1 MDSKSLAMIDNY
13 HLPRKNTSYRLV
25 IWHGHL
31 WGGIFQMSVV
41 GERQVA
47 GGNGRNLSDQK
58 GRISGYPLFWSN
70 LFA

>member
-1 MDSKSLAMIDNY
+1 
-13 HLPRKNTSYRLV
+13 
-25 IWHGHL
+25 
-31 WGGIFQMSVV
+31 MSVV